1 MFTSERHEQILQKLE
16 NEGKVKVKELSDLF
30 QVSEDCIRKDLKQLE
45 HTGKLERAY
54 GGAIAKDQGLIRDV
68 FARKDKDA
76 DIKKEIAQK
85 AFDCIQDGDTIF
97 LDVSTTNIY
106 LAQRLA
112 TSKKPCII
120 ISNMIEILQIL
131 AQNPLLTVIGTGG
144 NVNLELN
151 GFVGATTLSMLE
163 KHTFDKAFIGTLGVE
178 DSFTYLTTFD
188 LDDGLVKECAIK
200 NTKTTYVMMDAKKFY
215 SAGNFKFSKLTA
227 IDYIITDTKIDKSM
241 KKKLK
246 EGKINYL

>member
-16 NEGKVKVKELSDLF
+16 NEGKVKVKELSELF

-54 GGAIAKDQGLIRDV
+54 GGAIAKDNGLIRDV

-76 DIKKEIAQK
+76 QVKKEIAKK
-85 AFDCIQDGDTIF
+85 AFACIQEGETIF

-106 LAQRLA
+106 LAQYLS

-151 GFVGATTLSMLE
+151 GFVGAATLSILE
-163 KHTFDKAFIGTLGVE
+163 KHTFDKAFIGTLGVDE
-178 DSFTYLTTFD
+178 SFTYLTTFD
-188 LDDGLVKECAIK
+188 LDDGLVKERAIK
-200 NTKTTYVMMDAKKFY
+200 NAKKTYVVMDSKKFT
-215 SAGNFKFSKLTA
+215 SAGNFKFTKLSA
-227 IDYIITDTKIDKSM
+227 IDYIITDSKLDKTI

-246 EGKINYL
+246 EDKINYV